1 MANDNRGCT
10 DETLIFPRR
19 RFAFSFVATAKSFR
33 SACCGSGFRSGGGES
48 EFMNETELNERIAQL
63 ERENRELRSRL
74 KPERQKVYVL
84 VYRSGALK
92 DQIRAMAHPSD
103 TEAAQAAL
111 DLKLKHS
118 DYVII
123 HTSL

>member
-1 MANDNRGCT
+1 
-10 DETLIFPRR
+10 
-19 RFAFSFVATAKSFR
+19 
-33 SACCGSGFRSGGGES
+33 
-48 EFMNETELNERIAQL
+48 MNETELNERIDQL

-74 KPERQKVYVL
+74 GPERQKVYVL

-92 DQIRAMAHPSD
+92 DQILAMAHPSD
-103 TEAAQAAL
+103 AEAAQAAL